1 MGGRVSLP
9 LHVPGHSTEL
19 FTPYKGMGIQE
30 GRDAARVGAVEK
42 WVDGDG
48 DGNAEQPRGRAAPV
62 LGQGWFQLPF
72 EG

>member
-19 FTPYKGMGIQE
+19 FTPYKGMGIKE

-48 DGNAEQPRGRAAPV
+48 WGWKCRTAK
-62 LGQGWFQLPF
+62 GQDSPGAGTRVVSTPL
-72 EG
+72 